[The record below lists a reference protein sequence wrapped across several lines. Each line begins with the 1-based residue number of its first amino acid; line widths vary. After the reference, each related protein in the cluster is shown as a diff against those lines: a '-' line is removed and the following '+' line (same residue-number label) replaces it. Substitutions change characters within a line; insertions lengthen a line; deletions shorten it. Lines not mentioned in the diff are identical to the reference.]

1 MHKGRIT
8 CNNMKIGIMGDI
20 HGNYAALR
28 SVLNDMN
35 KNIID
40 SVIILGDL
48 LFWGEEPQKCFEE
61 VESLAP
67 IVWIKGNTDLWLNE
81 INEKFHPA
89 TKRENEIYHEFLR
102 VKQLVSNETIDKIK
116 NLEERQI
123 INISNKNILCVHGS
137 DRDIN
142 EPIGIMV
149 PNQDIYDI
157 FDRLPSDI
165 LLCGHTHMPYIA
177 SYNGKLIM
185 NVGSV
190 GLPADESRASY
201 GILNFINDSFEYSIR
216 RVVISQGN

>member
-1 MHKGRIT
+1 
-8 CNNMKIGIMGDI
+8 MKIGIMGDI
-20 HGNYAALR
+20 HGNYVALR

-35 KNIID
+35 KNNID

-61 VESLAP
+61 IEKLSP
-67 IVWIKGNTDLWLNE
+67 TVWIIGNTDNWFNE
-81 INEKFHPA
+81 IDHNFHPS
-89 TKRENEIYHEFLR
+89 TEREIKIYDEFLR
-102 VKQLVSNETIDKIK
+102 VRQLVSNETMDKIK
-116 NLEERQI
+116 NLKERQT

-137 DRDIN
+137 DKDIN
-142 EPIGIMV
+142 EPIGIMI

-157 FDRLPSDI
+157 FDRIPSDI
-165 LLCGHTHMPYIA
+165 LLCAHTHMPYIA

-190 GLPADESRASY
+190 GLPADEPRASY

-216 RVVISQGN
+216 RVVISQAN

>member
-1 MHKGRIT
+1 
-8 CNNMKIGIMGDI
+8 MKTGIMGDI
-20 HGNYAALR
+20 HGNYVALN

-35 KNIID
+35 KNNID
-40 SVIILGDL
+40 SIIILGDL
-48 LFWGEEPQKCFEE
+48 LFWGEEPQKCFEK

-67 IVWIKGNTDLWLNE
+67 MVWIKGNTDLWLNE
-81 INEKFHPA
+81 IDDKFHPT

-102 VKQLVSNETIDKIK
+102 VRQLVSNETMNKIK
-116 NLEERQI
+116 NLKESQT
-123 INISNKNILCVHGS
+123 ININNKNILCVHGS
-137 DRDIN
+137 DRDMN

-149 PNQDIYDI
+149 PNQYIYDI

-165 LLCGHTHMPYIA
+165 LLCAHTHMPYIA

-190 GLPADESRASY
+190 GLPADEPRASY

-216 RVVISQGN
+216 RVVISQRN